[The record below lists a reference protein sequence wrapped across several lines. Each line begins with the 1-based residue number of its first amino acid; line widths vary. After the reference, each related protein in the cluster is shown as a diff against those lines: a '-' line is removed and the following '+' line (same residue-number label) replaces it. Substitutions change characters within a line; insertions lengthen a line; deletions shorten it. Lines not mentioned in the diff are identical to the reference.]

1 MSNFDFNAEVS
12 KSWVPKF
19 VTPKNIPKHLLFT
32 PILFFTQHFY
42 PIYFPIFFPAKVV
55 TDDVMSNCPKN
66 LQASAP
72 THSQPTNL
80 VHPLNPLNIT
90 KKVPKHNLQA
100 SAQSLPTHQLS
111 PPLKPLEH
119 HSTNVRMNDMQGFT
133 RVNNM

>member
-1 MSNFDFNAEVS
+1 MGTKICNSKKYSQTSFVHPNSFLYTTFLPNLFPNFFSQN
-12 KSWVPKF
+12 
-19 VTPKNIPKHLLFT
+19 
-32 PILFFTQHFY
+32 
-42 PIYFPIFFPAKVV
+42 FPAKVV
-55 TDDVMSNCPKN
+55 IDVVMSNCPKN